1 MKCGI
6 KMRLYY
12 LIIIFQM
19 DLSTIPYSMYNSVDC
34 EWGDWTAW
42 GKCKGSC
49 DPSGTRTKTRTVKKP
64 AKYGGKCLGD
74 RKMTEQC
81 NCPGWY

>member
-1 MKCGI
+1 MI
-6 KMRLYY
+6 A
-12 LIIIFQM
+12 
-19 DLSTIPYSMYNSVDC
+19 SVDC